1 MLARMSE
8 RGIAKVVC
16 KTRCADYSS
25 DFANVGR
32 ASPFGMLAQ
41 ERIGNGVAKAAPDA
55 CHFERVGETVVHE
68 YASWQ
73 WKYLSFVLQSSER
86 RREDEAVVV
95 ALKFGTV
102 VFVFCVNCLLSE
114 SFVGYELLPVH
125 FCVEKREIEFVHK
138 NSAFFV
144 KKQKK
149 GMKKCDSDT
158 KSSFFILHS
167 S

>member
-1 MLARMSE
+1 
-8 RGIAKVVC
+8 
-16 KTRCADYSS
+16 
-25 DFANVGR
+25 
-32 ASPFGMLAQ
+32 MLAQ

-73 WKYLSFVLQSSER
+73 WKYLSLVLQSSER
-86 RREDEAVVV
+86 RREDETVVV

-125 FCVEKREIEFVHK
+125 FYAENEKSNLYTKIVLFSLK
-138 NSAFFV
+138 NRKRA
-144 KKQKK
+144 
-149 GMKKCDSDT
+149 
-158 KSSFFILHS
+158 
-167 S
+167 